1 MLVAANRLNNVK
13 EYYFSQKL
21 KEVRE
26 LVECGKPVI
35 NAGIGSPDLLPP
47 QEVVNA
53 ISQAVKEPYA
63 NKYQS
68 YLGLPEL
75 RSAMAQFYE
84 SHYGVCVNPDGQVLP
99 LMGSK
104 EGIMHISLAFLNSG
118 DQVLVPDPG
127 YPTYS
132 AVAQLCEA
140 QAIPYTLKKE
150 CGYQPEF
157 DQLEKLDL
165 SKVKIMWV
173 NYPHMPT
180 GARATRDVFE
190 KLIAFGKRHN
200 ILIVNDNPYSLI
212 GYERPL
218 SIMKIEGVS
227 NGIIELNSLS
237 KSFNMAGWRVGMMIA
252 SKELINQVLK
262 VKTNMDSGMFYGI
275 QQGAITALRTSKSW
289 LQEQNHTYASRRVLM
304 EEFARSLD
312 CRPINKEGGM
322 FLWCALPQGKKDS
335 LSFVDEVLA
344 RYDVFIAPGDIFGNE
359 GKGHV
364 RFSLC
369 VPEDQIKT
377 MLNRTLMTV

>member
-26 LVECGKPVI
+26 LVACGKPVI

-53 ISQAVKEPYA
+53 ISRAVKEPYA

-75 RSAMAQFYE
+75 RSAMTQFYE
-84 SHYGVCVNPDGQVLP
+84 SHYGVRVNPDGQVLP

-165 SKVKIMWV
+165 SKVK
-173 NYPHMPT
+173 
-180 GARATRDVFE
+180 
-190 KLIAFGKRHN
+190 K
-200 ILIVNDNPYSLI
+200 
-212 GYERPL
+212 
-218 SIMKIEGVS
+218 
-227 NGIIELNSLS
+227 
-237 KSFNMAGWRVGMMIA
+237 
-252 SKELINQVLK
+252 
-262 VKTNMDSGMFYGI
+262 
-275 QQGAITALRTSKSW
+275 
-289 LQEQNHTYASRRVLM
+289 
-304 EEFARSLD
+304 
-312 CRPINKEGGM
+312 
-322 FLWCALPQGKKDS
+322 
-335 LSFVDEVLA
+335 
-344 RYDVFIAPGDIFGNE
+344 
-359 GKGHV
+359 
-364 RFSLC
+364 
-369 VPEDQIKT
+369 
-377 MLNRTLMTV
+377 